1 MSKDLIVVGIGS
13 SAGGLEALQV
23 LLSNLQ
29 DIDNCSYIIAQ
40 HLSPTHKSMM
50 VELLNRVTNLP
61 VIEASNGLK
70 IKPKTVY
77 MTPENTDIFVKDGK
91 IYLKNIEQAFGPKPS
106 VNYFFSSLASEF
118 KQKAIGIIL
127 SGTGSD
133 GAYGI
138 RAIKAE
144 GGITIAQS
152 PDSSKYDGMPLSAI
166 NTGKVDLV
174 VSIENLASEIERI
187 SKTLDLDIES
197 SISERILQ
205 QIYKLLFEEYGVDFS
220 QYKKTTIIRRIERRM
235 ATLKMQNLKDYLD
248 HILLSKEEISNLY
261 HDILIGVT
269 AFFRDK
275 EAFESLQ
282 TYIEAI
288 VEKKEQGEEIRFW
301 SIGCSTGEEAY
312 SIAILLYEVLGD
324 KISKYKIKIFAT
336 DIDDESL
343 KIARMGV
350 YSETSLDGVDK
361 RIIQKYFSIQ
371 KNQYEVRKSI
381 RELVIFSRHNI
392 VSDSPF
398 LRLDLISCRNMLI
411 YFNQNLQNK
420 FFPVVHYALKENGI
434 LILGKSESIGN
445 FIDLFSI
452 IDKNGKIYKAQFTG
466 IKEPPKLFNYS
477 TTLKGYDEPKI
488 KKYKDDTELLE
499 EKIIQALSSTVLNQ
513 CVVINSSNDLLYTK
527 GKIPFINHPQGR
539 VTNNIFKLVSDE
551 LSLDLRSAINEA
563 NKTKKYA
570 LTDYRA
576 INIYDDIIKFVRVM
590 VVPIQDE
597 KSDDW
602 LNVLFFQTEDTQ
614 NAKANRLLVT
624 DDNELIASLNLE
636 LESTKTHLQN
646 VIEELE
652 TSYEEMQSLNE
663 ELQSSNEE
671 LQSSNEELETT
682 NEELQSTNEELQTAY
697 SELRVLYDDK
707 DKRTTQLEALMEKFN
722 EKTKDLRNQKDL
734 TEAIIDTAPIAIT
747 MVDKEGKIKFANSF
761 ALTLFGITKDESL
774 KLHYDS
780 TTLRIASFEGNAM
793 PKEELPFSL
802 IKKTYEP
809 VYNILHTVEI
819 KEKKLYLSVSGA
831 PIFDPLGMFEGAVF
845 CIENLTSQ
853 QAQKDDIDFYKKT
866 LEDKRYAINSNRDK
880 FLELIIYDIVANF
893 KNDINELVL
902 ILENKENP
910 NTLEKLQNVIT
921 QSAKSLESTID
932 FYTKKIYFERKSII
946 EELLYNFSLFQTIF
960 VENNIRVENK
970 LHEQFDK
977 RVNTITSKELFYSII
992 DLAIFIQKECFKDGY
1007 KLIISNEMVGERI
1020 LITLT
1025 LESFETAFSP
1035 IIIPY
1040 LDQMNK
1046 SFELI
1051 SFELIQ
1057 NTISIKI

>member
-13 SAGGLEALQV
+13 SAGGLEALQI
-23 LLSNLQ
+23 LLSNLK

-61 VIEASNGLK
+61 VLEVSNGLK
-70 IKPKTVY
+70 IKPKTIY
-77 MTPENTDIFVKDGK
+77 MTPENTDIFLKDGK
-91 IYLKNIEQAFGPKPS
+91 IYLKNVEQAFGPKPS

-118 KQKAIGIIL
+118 KQKSIGIIL

-187 SKTLDLDIES
+187 TKTLDLDIES

-235 ATLKMQNLKDYLD
+235 AALKMQNLKDYLD
-248 HILLSKEEISNLY
+248 YILLSKDEISNLY

-275 EAFESLQ
+275 EPFEALQ
-282 TYIEAI
+282 SHIEMIAT
-288 VEKKEQGEEIRFW
+288 KKEQGEEIRFW

-312 SIAILLYEVLGD
+312 SIAILLSEVLGD

-361 RIIQKYFSIQ
+361 KLIQKYFTIQ

-445 FIDLFSI
+445 FIDLFNT
-452 IDKNGKIYKAQFTG
+452 IDKNGKIYKAQYTG

-477 TTLKGYDEPKI
+477 TTLKGYDEPKL

-499 EKIIQALSSTVLNQ
+499 EKIIQAISTTVLTQ

-539 VTNNIFKLVSDE
+539 ITNNIFKLVSDE

-563 NKTKKYA
+563 NKTKKHS
-570 LTDYRA
+570 LTNYRA
-576 INIYDDIIKFVRVM
+576 INIYDDIIKFVRVL
-590 VVPIQDE
+590 VVPIQDD

-602 LNVLFFQTEDTQ
+602 LNILFFQTEDTQ
-614 NAKANRLLVT
+614 NVKANTLLAS
-624 DDNELIASLNLE
+624 DENELISSLNLE
-636 LESTKTHLQN
+636 LETTKSHLQN

-652 TSYEEMQSLNE
+652 TSYEEMQSL
-663 ELQSSNEE
+663 NEE

-722 EKTKDLRNQKDL
+722 EKTKDLRNQRDL

-761 ALTLFGITKDESL
+761 ALEIFGISKDEIL
-774 KLHYDS
+774 KKSYDATS
-780 TTLRIASFEGNAM
+780 WKIQSFEGNAIS
-793 PKEELPFSL
+793 KEELPFSL
-802 IKKTYEP
+802 IKKTYES

-831 PIFDPLGMFEGAVF
+831 PIFDPLGIFEGAVF
-845 CIENLTSQ
+845 CIENLTNQ
-853 QAQKDDIDFYKKT
+853 QSQKDDIDFYKKT
-866 LEDKRYAINSNRDK
+866 LEDKVYVTHSNRDK

-902 ILENKENP
+902 ILENKNNP
-910 NTLEKLQNVIT
+910 NILEKLKNSVV
-921 QSAKSLESTID
+921 QSGKNLDTVID
-932 FYTKKIYFERKSII
+932 FYTKKIYFERKNII
-946 EELLYNFSLFQTIF
+946 EELLYDFTLFQTVFI
-960 VENNIRVENK
+960 ENNITIENN
-970 LHEQFDK
+970 LHERFDK
-977 RVNTITSKELFYSII
+977 RINTIEGKELFYHII
-992 DLAIFIQKECFKDGY
+992 DLAIFVQKECFEDGY
-1007 KLIISNEMVGERI
+1007 KLIISNEMVGDKI
-1020 LITLT
+1020 VITLRI
-1025 LESFETAFSP
+1025 ENFHNDYSQK
-1035 IIIPY
+1035 IIPY
-1040 LDQMNK
+1040 IEKIN
-1046 SFELI
+1046 SSYPSI

-1057 NTISIKI
+1057 NIISIKL